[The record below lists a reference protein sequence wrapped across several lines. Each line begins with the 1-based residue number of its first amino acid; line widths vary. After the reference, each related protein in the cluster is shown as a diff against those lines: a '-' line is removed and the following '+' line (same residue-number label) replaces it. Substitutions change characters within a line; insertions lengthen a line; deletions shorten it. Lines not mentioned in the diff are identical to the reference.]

1 MPSPASPR
9 TLSDRD
15 IPRARPYVD
24 SERQAADELIEK
36 LAYLMD
42 RSIPLGG
49 GYSIG
54 LDPIIGL
61 IPGIG
66 DLITTAISGFIIY
79 HAQRTGIPKATV
91 MRMMINVGIDAA
103 VGAIPFVGDLFD
115 FAFKA
120 NQKNLELYRES
131 VWGTRSTR
139 RDTWFVAVVFIGL
152 STLLALP
159 ILAIVWLARAIF

>member
-1 MPSPASPR
+1 MPSPVGPRAAS
-9 TLSDRD
+9 DHD

-24 SERQAADELIEK
+24 SRQQAADDTIEK

-42 RSIPLGG
+42 RSIPIGG

-79 HAQRTGIPKATV
+79 QAQRTGIPKATV

-103 VGAIPFVGDLFD
+103 VGAIPFLGDAFD

-120 NQKNLELYRES
+120 NQKNLELYRDS
-131 VWGTRSTR
+131 MWGTRDTG
-139 RDTWFVAVVFIGL
+139 RDTWFVAVVFIGIAI
-152 STLLALP
+152 LLALP
-159 ILAIVWLARAIF
+159 VLAIVWLIQAIF

>member
-1 MPSPASPR
+1 
-9 TLSDRD
+9 
-15 IPRARPYVD
+15 
-24 SERQAADELIEK
+24 
-36 LAYLMD
+36 MD

-61 IPGIG
+61 IPGVG
-66 DLITTAISGFIIY
+66 DLITTAVSGFIIY
-79 HAQRTGIPKATV
+79 QAQRAGIPKSTV
-91 MRMMINVGIDAA
+91 LRMMINVGIDGA
-103 VGAIPFVGDLFD
+103 VGAIPFLGDLFD

-131 VWGTRSTR
+131 MWGTRDTR
-139 RDTWFVAVVFIGL
+139 RDTWFVAVVFIGIAI
-152 STLLALP
+152 LLALP